1 VRSFVDAC
9 EARFSRFKEDSELSQ
24 LNRCAGSWFDASAEM
39 FDLMQ
44 EAVEQF
50 HATGGLFDPSI
61 LNALSLAGYDR
72 SIDEIW
78 AHGAAVKPAPDVYHR
93 PDFEETSLDAARR
106 RIRLPAGVQVDF
118 GGIAKGWI
126 STRAVHLLK
135 TYSPVCAV
143 SAGGDMVLWGYPA
156 GESAWPIAL
165 EDPRNPEETLAL
177 LRIPPGALATSTTTR
192 RRWLQAGRER
202 NHIIDPRS
210 GLPVEPEWL
219 SVTVSAP
226 KATTAEAFAKALLI
240 AGPENAALLAA
251 SQRDLSFVAVQK
263 DGSLWGTVESQEL
276 IDVRV

>member
-1 VRSFVDAC
+1 
-9 EARFSRFKEDSELSQ
+9 
-24 LNRCAGSWFDASAEM
+24 
-39 FDLMQ
+39 
-44 EAVEQF
+44 
-50 HATGGLFDPSI
+50 
-61 LNALSLAGYDR
+61 
-72 SIDEIW
+72 
-78 AHGAAVKPAPDVYHR
+78 
-93 PDFEETSLDAARR
+93 
-106 RIRLPAGVQVDF
+106 VQVDF